1 MLNYRYFVYQ
11 KALLQNNLCEFT
23 TQELKLKG
31 WFFTQKDVLNVFLK
45 VSGIQNKSESKISI
59 TKAAKA
65 QT

>member
-1 MLNYRYFVYQ
+1 MYTRKHYY
-11 KALLQNNLCEFT
+11 KTITT
-23 TQELKLKG
+23 TQELKFKG